1 MRFARTFKP
10 HVEID
15 RLTASA
21 VIAMVT
27 LSVISVLP
35 TVMMDQL
42 PFPASLSL
50 GVAVVLVLRFDRRF
64 AAYYALTASI
74 VALVIWVARGGAP
87 AESISIALFVS
98 VVILQGLT
106 LLVTP
111 WLLGDRRRDL
121 ETASLSVGGVARLF
135 LVVIP
140 FVSLAPA
147 IAVFLLAWAAG
158 DPDPIP
164 TTVAVT
170 VQGLIG
176 CYATAPFAMAMLRD
190 ESGRRCHTC
199 HCERRWLIM
208 TILAGITI
216 LGLAH
221 HPVVAGEQVLM
232 QTLLALASLSLLAF
246 LALLSGWMATA
257 AGTFLL
263 AFTTDAALVATAS
276 PAVPSLTDPDL
287 IANSGVWVSA
297 KMRSVLP
304 VIAIALPI
312 ASITEVHHRHF
323 RRLKDRDERLGG
335 MLDDAATGLIRTD
348 RQGRIFFANEAAVS
362 VIGTD
367 PNEGEEG
374 QVEILIQSLITPTSH
389 RRLRR
394 GLRAAGDGRGFQCE
408 LDVVAG
414 DGSSRIHL
422 ALFSPVRDPGG
433 AGSVLITM
441 LDIDSRERGTRR
453 RKRRYA
459 ERTRDAR
466 ESRELDRMTALV
478 MSDVNNLATALAG
491 VSSLS
496 RGVHA
501 PARLDRMLE
510 TLETGC
516 ETAARHAARLR
527 HVIPGAAVSND
538 HTDVAGHLRDRLHRA
553 ASLGRIHLERVD
565 ASPRLAAPV
574 PGAFFDLIVEEL
586 IHDLESNGGSPRP
599 TISVSVTI
607 RRAPT
612 ARTDSVLEIR
622 FGSSRRRTARS
633 IAALTGDRASDTPA
647 DPTTL
652 GLTTIADRID
662 EIGGSIEVEDHE
674 AGTIVSIRMPGS
686 NAMIAHGDGGPVV
699 EVQPGLNRRA

>member
-1 MRFARTFKP
+1 MRFARTFDP
-10 HVEID
+10 DVETV

-27 LSVISVLP
+27 LSVISALP
-35 TVMMDQL
+35 TIMTDHL

-50 GVAVVLVLRFDRRF
+50 GVAVILVLRFDRRF
-64 AAYYALTASI
+64 AAYYVIVGTI
-74 VALVIWVARGGAP
+74 VALATWVGRGGSP
-87 AESISIALFVS
+87 TESNSIALFVLI
-98 VVILQGLT
+98 VMLQGLA
-106 LLVTP
+106 LLATP
-111 WLLGDRRRDL
+111 RLLGERRRDL
-121 ETASLSVGGVARLF
+121 VTSSLSVGGVFRLF
-135 LVVIP
+135 LVAIP
-140 FVSLAPA
+140 FVSLTPA
-147 IAVFLLAWAAG
+147 IAMFVLAWVAG
-158 DPDPIP
+158 DPDQTS
-164 TTVAVT
+164 TTVAVA
-170 VQGLIG
+170 VQGLVG
-176 CYATAPFAMAMLRD
+176 CNATAPFAMAMLRD
-190 ESGRRCHTC
+190 ESGRRCHNC
-199 HCERRWLIM
+199 HCERRWVIM
-208 TILAGITI
+208 TILAGITA

-221 HPVVAGEQVLM
+221 HPVVAGDQVLM
-232 QTLLALASLSLLAF
+232 QTLLALGSLSLLAF

-263 AFTTDAALVATAS
+263 AFTTDTALVPTAA
-276 PAVPSLTDPDL
+276 PAVPSLADPAL
-287 IANSGVWVSA
+287 IATSGVWVSA
-297 KMRSVLP
+297 KMGSVLP
-304 VIAIALPI
+304 VIAIALFI
-312 ASITEVHHRHF
+312 ASITEAHHRHV
-323 RRLKDRDERLGG
+323 RRLTDREERLGG

-367 PNEGEEG
+367 PNGGEES
-374 QVEILIQSLITPTSH
+374 QVEILIQSLIAPTSH

-394 GLRAAGDGRGFQCE
+394 GLRAAGNGRRFQCE

-453 RKRRYA
+453 RKRRDA
-459 ERTRDAR
+459 ERTRDTR

-496 RGVHA
+496 RGVHP

-538 HTDVAGHLRDRLHRA
+538 HTEVAGHLRDRLHRA
-553 ASLGRIHLERVD
+553 ALLGRIHLERVD

-574 PGAFFDLIVEEL
+574 PGAFLDLIVEEL
-586 IHDLESNGGSPRP
+586 IHDLESTGGSPRP

-607 RRAPT
+607 QRAPT

-633 IAALTGDRASDTPA
+633 IAALTGGRASDTPA

-652 GLTTIADRID
+652 GLATIADRID

-686 NAMIAHGDGGPVV
+686 NAMIAHGDGGPVA
-699 EVQPGLNRRA
+699 EAQPGLNRRA